1 MSKET
6 FIKQAIEFNE
16 IAFNEAELKYK
27 TFIQVESDIIVEA
40 SKYIS
45 KFNDVELL
53 NGGMPTFYKLVKAKY
68 QNEIK
73 LDVTGEK
80 ICFLI
85 DLNTSH
91 LEQLFNTYQNKA
103 IAEPTKDTFTIYTSS
118 DIENSRFKVAEKVIV
133 MLNELQEFTELKAL
147 LVQRGL
153 NNCVTYDNHTQK
165 FQPNWYF
172 IKNAL

>member
-1 MSKET
+1 MSKD
-6 FIKQAIEFNE
+6 FQKQVIEFNE

-27 TFIQVESDIIVEA
+27 TFIQIENDIIVEA

-45 KFNDVELL
+45 KFNDAELL
-53 NGGMPTFYKLVKAKY
+53 NGGLPAFYKLIKDKY

-91 LEQLFNTYQNKA
+91 LKELFDKYQNKV
-103 IAEPTKDTFTIYTSS
+103 IAEPTIEAFTIYTNSE
-118 DIENSRFKVAEKVIV
+118 IENERLKVAKKVVV
-133 MLNELQEFTELKAL
+133 MLNELHEFTELKSL

-153 NNCVTYDNHTQK
+153 NNSVMFDNHTQMYI
-165 FQPNWYF
+165 PNWYF
-172 IKNAL
+172 IKTTL